1 MDTHRLLQILS
12 ESTYQLRKGA
22 EVVEHK
28 EGNVDVTELYSLPHE
43 SDINAGVKVDCHFIV
58 IAVDKPTA
66 KKYKDEV
73 LQILNDWPS
82 EAWGQPTPKLEN
94 GPSYIHVGGV
104 LGDQGAAF
112 QLFALGQV
120 LGFWKVIPPAT
131 MGIIGSDADELAG
144 NGFVMIDGFKK

>member
-1 MDTHRLLQILS
+1 MDTHRLLQILN
-12 ESTYQLRKGA
+12 ESAFQLRKGA

-28 EGNVDVTELYSLPHE
+28 EGNIDVTELYGMPHE
-43 SDINAGVKVDCHFIV
+43 SDINVGVKVDCHFIV
-58 IAVDKPTA
+58 VVVDEPTA

-73 LQILNDWPS
+73 LQILKDWPS
-82 EAWGQPTPKLEN
+82 EAWGQPIPKLEE

-120 LGFWKVIPPAT
+120 LGFWKIITPAK
-131 MGIIGSDADELAG
+131 MGITGDQADELAG
-144 NGFVMIDGFKK
+144 GGFIMIDGFKK